1 MTELGRDHTKRTAML
16 VTVVVNMRQSKANT
30 RQMNVIVILPVLFGP
45 ATLREAKIKA
55 SKRNTMQTFFFFEVG
70 DHQTR
75 GKSNVHI
82 RITAIRWT
90 ENGLQQTLKLLCEY
104 Q

>member
-55 SKRNTMQTFFFFEVG
+55 SKRNTMQTFFF
-70 DHQTR
+70 
-75 GKSNVHI
+75 
-82 RITAIRWT
+82 
-90 ENGLQQTLKLLCEY
+90 LKLVTTKLEESQMY
-104 Q
+104 TLELQPSDGPKMASSKH